1 VKGVV
6 VECGYWK
13 GGAAVNLSLMCEITG
28 RTLKVYDSFEGL
40 PPAAP
45 GDPIAQHTF
54 RNGFL
59 PGLYVA
65 PLAEFPARF
74 AVLVPLMSANSTR
87 GD

>member
-1 VKGVV
+1 MKGVV

-28 RTLKVYDSFEGL
+28 RTLKVSDSFEGL

-59 PGLYVA
+59 PGLYGGTLGGVSGA
-65 PLAEFPARF
+65 VRRF
-74 AVLVPLMSANSTR
+74 GTIDVCKFHK
-87 GD
+87 G